1 MNDWNIRE
9 TKRLFAVAAE
19 KSACGEGLN
28 AAFRVIARES
38 GRTAGSVRNYYYAQL
53 KTFAMLPEIA
63 RSLGIE
69 TSQPIKKDFVPFTQA
84 EADEL
89 VATVLTEKA
98 RGKSVRAVIAR
109 LSQGDPKAALRLQNK
124 YRSLVSAH
132 PDRVRKII
140 SRLRSDGL
148 TYFDPY
154 LKRVVTPDSDDS
166 SNLAV
171 IADLISA
178 LPAADRLRVVRLLT
192 ENAD

>member
-1 MNDWNIRE
+1 
-9 TKRLFAVAAE
+9 
-19 KSACGEGLN
+19 
-28 AAFRVIARES
+28 
-38 GRTAGSVRNYYYAQL
+38 
-53 KTFAMLPEIA
+53 MLPEIA

-84 EADEL
+84 EADDL